1 MGVYFVLLLQATQVA
16 RMHASRITAYK
27 DKPPNRFHDSGVWD
41 RSLTMTY
48 SHMEKLHTT
57 IGDASFHC

>member
-1 MGVYFVLLLQATQVA
+1 MDRKALSTLTYFPA
-16 RMHASRITAYK
+16 RK
-27 DKPPNRFHDSGVWD
+27 DKPPTRLGGSGVWD
-41 RSLTMTY
+41 RHLTMTY